1 MISGGIKRHALTGIQ
16 VPSSDFK
23 AHSDEYAAAN
33 VCFSLLAWEVE
44 ERWRGVNIKAWGTKL
59 V

>member
-1 MISGGIKRHALTGIQ
+1 MVELRRALTGIQ

-33 VCFSLLAWEVE
+33 VCFSLLALEAE
-44 ERWRGVNIKAWGTKL
+44 KH
-59 V
+59 